1 MTRRCFPGKGGLSL
15 TKVPSEKIKW
25 FLESPRTGKESNSIT
40 MQLSVEIK
48 LLYLPGRRG
57 LSLTKVLSEKIG
69 VSVCGC

>member
-1 MTRRCFPGKGGLSL
+1 M
-15 TKVPSEKIKW
+15 
-25 FLESPRTGKESNSIT
+25 
-40 MQLSVEIK
+40 MQMSDDIK